1 MLILGRK
8 QGEEIQISE
17 DIYITIV
24 SISDTGTV
32 RLGITA
38 PKDVPVVRTELN
50 KETTNDAN

>member
-8 QGEEIQISE
+8 QGEEIKISE

-24 SISDTGTV
+24 SISEAGTV

-38 PKDVPVVRTELN
+38 TKDVSVVRSELVED
-50 KETTNDAN
+50 ETDA